1 MLEDGKII
9 VGLQQNTL
17 SKDSTLYV
25 GALEVESSIREKYYF
40 ANGFMEIMVG
50 SLNTYNY
57 YNTDHLGNVR
67 HVSRSPLAGSTSIIQ
82 VNNYYPFGGL
92 LKEGEHHWDIQNRFY
107 NGKEYDRMQ
116 GLNLYDYS
124 ARQYDPA
131 VCQFTSIDPLCEKS
145 YNVSPYVYCHS
156 NPVKRIDPDG
166 KDDFELQKNGQLIL
180 RNVGGKIDNI
190 YYGKN
195 SFSIAHGA
203 FGKTTKNM
211 IGKDFSGRNA
221 NFSNVK
227 DGLKFM
233 RTVSK
238 YTEKELSG
246 VGISYK
252 DGNFVKRLEV
262 SAWNKNGLGRNAKG
276 GISNIAYGT
285 YTISSKERV
294 KYAIHTHPQ
303 VSGIP
308 DSGTSKASDQ
318 DRNDMLNFPDGTM
331 HFITTPSDNQTYIIK
346 RFYDGTTEKLS
357 REEGVLY

>member
-1 MLEDGKII
+1 MSENGKII

-17 SKDSTLYV
+17 YKDSTLYI
-25 GALEVESSIREKYYF
+25 GALEVNSNIKEKYHF

-131 VCQFTSIDPLCEKS
+131 VCQFTSMDPLCEKS

-233 RTVSK
+233 RTVSNF
-238 YTEKELSG
+238 TGKETQAIG
-246 VGISYK
+246 VGNAGRRELIV
-252 DGNFVKRLEV
+252 G
-262 SAWNKNGLGRNAKG
+262 AWKNNTIGEN
-276 GISNIAYGT
+276 AYGT
-285 YTISSKERV
+285 LSNKSNATFKYDASKSV
-294 KYAIHTHPQ
+294 AYFIHTHPK
-303 VSGIP
+303 VSGYP
-308 DSGTSKASDQ
+308 DSGRPFASEEDLKKRTSPTAAY
-318 DRNDMLNFPDGTM
+318 
-331 HFITTPSDNQTYIIK
+331 YIMTSENGKIHNYSLTK
-346 RFYDGTTEKLS
+346 NRD
-357 REEGVLY
+357 EELKELRQESVLY